1 MLLATP
7 LTVYTIDGGIVSWLL
22 ECFFASLLLA
32 ELGDGTGG
40 CRSCSHRG
48 CRDRVL
54 LVAPW
59 GAGWFFFSFIYGII
73 EYYGW
78 KRPTRSPGST
88 PTHPHHTHWLCPL
101 SATSPLFLNTSSD
114 SNSLTSLGSLSHC
127 LSTPPEKNVFLISYL
142 NLPGITWGPDLS
154 FCNQPCTQN
163 NKSSSDTNKKVGICA
178 LTARHCSNKSCIFVP
193 LVGIPY
199 PPHGARKSQG
209 AGEGKVSRDSSSIL
223 LLQSGAGEAPDLAPL
238 SFHLLVLL
246 FVPCGFTHMH

>member
-40 CRSCSHRG
+40 CGSCSHHG

-114 SNSLTSLGSLSHC
+114 SDSLTSLGSLSHC

-163 NKSSSDTNKKVGICA
+163 NKSSSDTNKKSRYLCSHSKALQQQILYLCA
-178 LTARHCSNKSCIFVP
+178 PGGNPLPSPWGKEVP
-193 LVGIPY
+193 GGWRREGFQRFLLN
-199 PPHGARKSQG
+199 PPLA
-209 AGEGKVSRDSSSIL
+209 EWSRR
-223 LLQSGAGEAPDLAPL
+223 GP
-238 SFHLLVLL
+238 
-246 FVPCGFTHMH
+246 